1 MARKVARMSR
11 RLPADRMGIVDAA
24 VARAIDGEAPGRV
37 IAICEA
43 KVIGADPATHAER
56 VREQRRRRYVGL
68 SRTDEFGL
76 RHVIARVQAGDA
88 MLIDAMVER
97 IADLIAPYTPTPR
110 ATSSARPW
118 AGWHARPRCS
128 SCFSRPRATARR

>member
-43 KVIGADPATHAER
+43 KVIE
-56 VREQRRRRYVGL
+56 
-68 SRTDEFGL
+68 
-76 RHVIARVQAGDA
+76 
-88 MLIDAMVER
+88 
-97 IADLIAPYTPTPR
+97 
-110 ATSSARPW
+110 
-118 AGWHARPRCS
+118 ARPRD
-128 SCFSRPRATARR
+128 PRRAGA